1 MNLRNL
7 RMFVATAELGTLG
20 RAAARLNVSQPA
32 ASRQLDALRA
42 ELGVTLFEHVG
53 RALRLTS
60 EGEHLLQRSRQL
72 LADAD
77 MLTEHARAL
86 TKGETG
92 TLKVAAT
99 PQMVATLLAPFLP
112 RHRQRHPAVD
122 VLLIEGSAARQR
134 SRLERGEVHLTI
146 MPAGPG
152 FSRRL
157 LGPVHALA
165 VMPRAHPL
173 AKRKCAEVSAL
184 ADEPL
189 LLMQRDYGSRAWFD
203 AACEAAQIKP
213 HILMECTTAHTLI
226 ELAAVDYG
234 VAIVPSTSTIRQQN
248 LCARPVVHRGASF
261 GQWSTVCWDSRR
273 ALPAYARR
281 FVDELE
287 AHAKRAF
294 PGREF
299 LRHAPKLA
307 KPKLPNE

>member
-20 RAAARLNVSQPA
+20 RAATRLNVSQPA

-99 PQMVATLLAPFLP
+99 PQMIATLLAPFLP
-112 RHRQRHPAVD
+112 RHRQRPPAAD
-122 VLLIEGSAARQR
+122 VLVIDGRAARRR

-157 LGPVHALA
+157 LG
-165 VMPRAHPL
+165 
-173 AKRKCAEVSAL
+173 
-184 ADEPL
+184 
-189 LLMQRDYGSRAWFD
+189 
-203 AACEAAQIKP
+203 
-213 HILMECTTAHTLI
+213 
-226 ELAAVDYG
+226 
-234 VAIVPSTSTIRQQN
+234 
-248 LCARPVVHRGASF
+248 
-261 GQWSTVCWDSRR
+261 
-273 ALPAYARR
+273 
-281 FVDELE
+281 
-287 AHAKRAF
+287 
-294 PGREF
+294 
-299 LRHAPKLA
+299 
-307 KPKLPNE
+307 